1 MAIPKFLR
9 TFLMPSVKSPQ
20 SIRGSFGEKR
30 VPENTV
36 TKRQSANK
44 GIFKGKAYLGR
55 TEFKRFL
62 EKAPERIPGVIGNF
76 PEKERVAIEE
86 ELFPKEKFGDC
97 ITPYEVNRRLRQLKK
112 EMLYEPDTFKKIEKR
127 KQLEY
132 LEALKIPQEKN
143 ES

>member
-9 TFLMPSVKSPQ
+9 TFLMPSSQQPQ
-20 SIRGSFGEKR
+20 SIKGSFGEKR
-30 VPENTV
+30 APEATV

-44 GIFKGKAYLGR
+44 GIFRGKAFLGR

-76 PEKERVAIEE
+76 PEKKRIAMEE
-86 ELFPKEKFGDC
+86 DLFPKEKFGDC
-97 ITPYEVNRRLRQLKK
+97 ITPYEVNRRLRSLKK
-112 EMLYEPDTFKKIEKR
+112 EILYEGDTGKKIEKR
-127 KQLEY
+127 KQLE
-132 LEALKIPQEKN
+132 ALKGKKEEN